1 MATRKQISYGSQGD
15 EVRELQTVLNNSGYN
30 LTVDGVFGSKT
41 QAAVKDYQTKNSLQ
55 ADGIVGEKTWGSLF
69 PEVPDAA
76 APDAGTVNT
85 APTAPA
91 EPEAPKKSAAQL
103 ALENAPKYESPAY
116 QESELV
122 AQAKAALQTQMNN
135 KPGAYQSTY
144 QQQIDEVLNKILNRE
159 EFSYDLNGD
168 ALYQQYKDQYTAQGK
183 QAMMD
188 AMGQAAALTG
198 GYGSSYAQG
207 VGQQTYQGYLQQ
219 LNDKVPELYQLA
231 LEQYNR
237 KGEDLFKQYSLYTDR
252 ENTEYNRY
260 RDDVGDYYT
269 NLDYLTNQYQNERNF
284 DYGKYSDD
292 RNFGYQV
299 NRDQLNDTKWQTEFD
314 EALRQ
319 YNESMQ
325 YQKDRDAVSDEQ
337 WQKEFEE
344 AQRQFNVAN
353 GGSGGGSGGGSKT
366 SLSYEDV
373 YDIVREDY
381 VYGNGNLTQAENDIK
396 TLVDNGVITREQGS
410 TILLKVKQEK
420 GSSGA
425 SPLTQVSMSPTANS
439 FTAASDKKKE
449 TSDKKK
455 KNSSTGKSG
464 SSTKLTK

>member
-1 MATRKQISYGSQGD
+1 MKQFFKNRFFYIM
-15 EVRELQTVLNNSGYN
+15 TVLALLVTIVPMVFYN
-30 LTVDGVFGSKT
+30 MGVTFVFRDAVKVLLVPMQKVFQSAADAVDGF
-41 QAAVKDYQTKNSLQ
+41 AAYFYKFDALVEENIALK
-55 ADGIVGEKTWGSLF
+55 E
-69 PEVPDAA
+69 EV
-76 APDAGTVNT
+76 
-85 APTAPA
+85 
-91 EPEAPKKSAAQL
+91 
-103 ALENAPKYESPAY
+103 
-116 QESELV
+116 
-122 AQAKAALQTQMNN
+122 AALQAQMNN

-237 KGEDLFKQYSLYTDR
+237 KGEDLLNQYSLYTDR
-252 ENTEYNRY
+252 ENTEYNRH

-353 GGSGGGSGGGSKT
+353 GGSSGGSGGGSGGGSRT
-366 SLSYEDV
+366 SLSYEDI

-381 VYGNGNLTQAENDIK
+381 VYGNGSLAQTENDID
-396 TLVDNGVITREQGS
+396 TLVDNGVLTREQGNN
-410 TILLKVKQEK
+410 ILIKVKQEK

-425 SPLTQVSMSPTANS
+425 SPLTQVSMSSTANS
-439 FTAASDKKKE
+439 FTTA
-449 TSDKKK
+449 SDKKK
-455 KNSSTGKSG
+455 KNCNTGKGG
-464 SSTKLTK
+464 SSTRLTK